1 MKRAVVMDVCLI
13 LRSPTWK
20 PLMFLWLAHRCGAE
34 VICRS
39 YIGRSTTKKLMRQTN
54 LLHLIDDFLW
64 GAAEIPEHAYEILG
78 PEDPLL
84 QATYREL
91 TSHLNYAE

>member
-13 LRSPTWK
+13 LRTPVWK
-20 PLMFLWLAHRCGAE
+20 PLMFMWLAHRAGAE

-39 YIGRSTTKKLMRQTN
+39 YIGRNTTRRLMRQTN
-54 LLHLIDDFLW
+54 LLHIIDDFLW
-64 GAAEIPEHAYEILG
+64 NSAEVPEHAYEVSG
-78 PEDPLL
+78 PEDPMLC
-84 QATYREL
+84 ATYREL